1 MDFKSA
7 YSRTA
12 YIEFFRDSLLPEDY
26 LVLSESVQIE
36 FGSKYFK
43 QVIFLGKCP
52 SLDLNVYEI
61 THSSLSDARVGLSR
75 DAFKLIARQME
86 NNALILF
93 VPENADN
100 YRLSLVTIDPK
111 LDSEGIKI
119 LKEYSNP
126 RRFSFSLG
134 EGAKTHTPE
143 QFLLNNGR
151 ITSADDLKRRFSVE
165 VVNREFYSK
174 IAEMFSKLV
183 GGKRMRSNKT
193 VVYEPM
199 LHLPHPIDGNE
210 QLYKEFAVRLIG
222 RTVFCWFLKNK
233 KSPKGI
239 PLVPDKVLSHF
250 AVNMMPNYYHAMV
263 EPLFFEVL
271 NTNISKRKKEYT
283 EEPYKT
289 IPFLNGGLFEP
300 QDNDYYKGGQC
311 DYSLNVPDAWWKE
324 FIDILETYNF
334 TIDENTSIDID
345 LSVDPEMLGRIFE
358 NLLAELNPDTD
369 ETARK
374 STGSFYTPRPIVEY
388 MVDESLKQHIHTKT
402 GIELDKLS
410 SLLDYSQEGSA
421 LTKDEESQIKEAL
434 DTIKVLDPACGSGA
448 YPMGVLQKMLLILQ
462 KVDNNASYSI
472 ENILKDIKDPTYRAL
487 IAEKLKD
494 ETELGDYAHKLSI
507 IRRSIYGVDIQQIA
521 IEISKLRFF
530 LSLIVDEKVEDD
542 KQNRGIEPLPNL
554 EFKFVCANTLIPLPL
569 ARVYDNINTDDISKL
584 EKLREEYFISFGEPK
599 KKLIKDFGDTQ
610 KRMFEESIKALRED
624 VSIIEDFG
632 NSRSALL
639 ANWSPFSHEHTP
651 WFDAKWMFGVT
662 QGFDVVIGNPPYIQL
677 QKDAG
682 KLAKMY
688 EAVKYK
694 TFAKSGDIYCLFYE
708 KANMLLSEKGN
719 LCLITSNKWMRAGYG
734 KQLRQYFLRETNPLV
749 IIDFGDAP
757 IFSNATTYTN
767 ILLATKKGNTTNYLQ
782 VYDLSREKYVE
793 QNLETWL
800 QKRKGDFASDF
811 KEDSFLI
818 ANAQEMGIKSQIEKV
833 GTPLKNWKA
842 DVNRGILTGFNE
854 AFLIDNTKRN
864 ELITEDPKSA
874 EIIKPILRGRDI
886 KKYKISF
893 NEIFII
899 TTFPSLSIDIEE
911 YPAIKKHLSSFGDKL
926 NQTGENYIDE
936 NGEIQ
941 KSRKA
946 TGNKWFETQDQ
957 ISYVNDFN
965 KPKIIWAE
973 IVYDSA
979 FYFDKNCYFPEA
991 TCFILTGDSLK
1002 YITALLNSKLLT
1014 NSFKKF
1020 YAGGDLRGNTFRYKK
1035 AFLQELPLPII
1046 SEESQKPFEVLVDYV
1061 LYLHDGDKAAIN
1073 EYVPN
1078 EHLAEVFEEVIDAMV
1093 FELYFK
1099 EDFANASIEFH
1110 KYALRDFKTIDGLN
1124 EPELREIIHSSYQ
1137 LLRDKDNEIRN
1148 NLKLMDVRLEHIVMP
1163 IKMK

>member
-12 YIEFFRDSLLPEDY
+12 YTAFFRDSLLPEDY
-26 LVLSESVQIE
+26 LVLSETVEIE

-43 QVIFLGKCP
+43 QVTFLGKCT

-75 DAFKLIARQME
+75 DAFKLISRQME

-93 VPENADN
+93 VPENAEN

-126 RRFSFSLG
+126 RRFSFALG
-134 EGAKTHTPE
+134 MGAKTHTPE

-151 ITSADDLKRRFSVE
+151 ITSTGDLKRRFSVE
-165 VVNREFYSK
+165 VVNKEFYSK

-199 LHLPHPIDGNE
+199 LHLPHPIVGNE

-222 RTVFCWFLKNK
+222 RTVFCWFLKK
-233 KSPKGI
+233 KRSPKGI
-239 PLVPDKVLSHF
+239 PLVPDEVLSHF
-250 AVNMMPNYYHAMV
+250 AVNMVPNYYHAMV
-263 EPLFFEVL
+263 EPLFYEVL

-283 EEPYKT
+283 VEPYKT

-300 QDNDYYKGGQC
+300 QDNDYYKAGQF
-311 DYSLNVPDAWWKE
+311 DFGLNVPDAWWKE

-410 SLLDYSQEGSA
+410 SLLDYSQEGST

-494 ETELGDYAHKLSI
+494 ETDLGDYAHKLSI

-610 KRMFEESIKALRED
+610 KRMFNESIKALRED

-639 ANWSPFSHEHTP
+639 ASWSPFSHEHTP
-651 WFDAKWMFGVT
+651 WFDAKWMFGVA

-682 KLAKMY
+682 KLTKMY

-694 TFAKSGDIYCLFYE
+694 TFSKSGDIYCLFYE
-708 KANMLLSEKGN
+708 KAIDILSNGGV
-719 LCLITSNKWMRAGYG
+719 LSYITSDKWMLANYG
-734 KQLRQYFLRETNPLV
+734 KELRNFLLINSQ
-749 IIDFGDAP
+749 P
-757 IFSNATTYTN
+757 IYLIGLGSGVFDSATVNTN
-767 ILLATKKGNTTNYLQ
+767 ILIAQKASYKDFYTCS
-782 VYDLSREKYVE
+782 LSNINHVNLTDAVE
-793 QNLETWL
+793 QNKVVTRFEKNEPWVLL
-800 QKRKGDFASDF
+800 SDAGL
-811 KEDSFLI
+811 K
-818 ANAQEMGIKSQIEKV
+818 IKKQIEKA
-833 GTPLKNWKA
+833 GTPLKNWDIQMNYGVK
-842 DVNRGILTGFNE
+842 TGLNE
-854 AFLIDNTKRN
+854 VFIVDRATRDRLVA
-864 ELITEDPKSA
+864 EDPKN
-874 EIIKPILRGRDI
+874 EDVIKPVLSGRDL
-886 KKYKISF
+886 KRYSHEKYNEYLVNVHNGVKQFDTPRINIDHFPILKEYFDTHF
-893 NEIFII
+893 NLLK
-899 TTFPSLSIDIEE
+899 TRAD
-911 YPAIKKHLSSFGDKL
+911 KGDTPYNL
-926 NQTGENYIDE
+926 RNCAYILEFD
-936 NGEIQ
+936 
-941 KSRKA
+941 
-946 TGNKWFETQDQ
+946 
-957 ISYVNDFN
+957 
-965 KPKIIWAE
+965 KPKIAWGNLATKAQFAL
-973 IVYDSA
+973 V
-979 FYFDKNCYFPEA
+979 EA
-991 TCFILTGDSLK
+991 GYIINAPSPFITPANK
-1002 YITALLNSKLLT
+1002 YLLAVLNSKLGDHYIRTLGVER
-1014 NSFKKF
+1014 N
-1020 YAGGDLRGNTFRYKK
+1020 GGYFEYKPM
-1035 AFLQELPLPII
+1035 FVEQLPVPQI
-1046 SEESQKPFEVLVDYV
+1046 SIEVQKPFEVLVDYV
-1061 LYLHDGDKAAIN
+1061 LYLHDSDKAALLGHTENIRIAKHI
-1073 EYVPN
+1073 EDI
-1078 EHLAEVFEEVIDAMV
+1078 LDMMV
-1093 FELYFK
+1093 YELYFGEHMK
-1099 EDFANASIEFH
+1099 EQE
-1110 KYALRDFKTIDGLN
+1110 IDVLSFITPTPIA
-1124 EPELREIIHSSYQ
+1124 EITDDSAKAEIIKDFYLWYQ
-1137 LLRDKDNEIRN
+1137 KPENHVRQRILLVDTRSKDI
-1148 NLKLMDVRLEHIVMP
+1148 IVV
-1163 IKMK
+1163 INKSI